1 MRTPAGLLELE
12 LNVEVGHFLMK
23 KAAFQVKPRRGVM
36 RRQVTTEEIESVD
49 RVMEAIGV
57 VLVVAPPR
65 IPAKLGLRL

>member
-1 MRTPAGLLELE
+1 
-12 LNVEVGHFLMK
+12 
-23 KAAFQVKPRRGVM
+23 M

-65 IPAKLGLRL
+65 IPAKLGLRLCDAVPEISPKLAER